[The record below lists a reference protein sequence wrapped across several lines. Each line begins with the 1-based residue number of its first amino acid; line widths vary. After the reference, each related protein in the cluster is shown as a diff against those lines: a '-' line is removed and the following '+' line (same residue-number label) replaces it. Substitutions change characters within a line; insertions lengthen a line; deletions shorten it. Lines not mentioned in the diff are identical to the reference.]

1 MSDVINTT
9 EKESAVKKTS
19 DTAAKRKA
27 QLKKKNQLKR
37 KAQLKKKMIQKPAA
51 KKTSAKGNKVQSN
64 KNMNFMEKLDFIKN
78 PKLLLGIVALVIL
91 VIVLGMSSCGVNH
104 NSPKK
109 VVKSLIESYSD
120 GKAKKAL
127 KCFGSAKEASEDLKK
142 EVEATIKY
150 FDVHNAENVQIEECD
165 ILSEND
171 NYAYVY
177 IIYDFVMEDE
187 QIYPNISTYMV
198 KNEDGKY
205 YVVSPAEV
213 TAEMSEQ
220 AIVDYEKFMTTDIY
234 KTYMQE
240 YETFTKKN
248 PGYENKIAGKL
259 S

>member
-1 MSDVINTT
+1 MYVIYHF
-9 EKESAVKKTS
+9 V
-19 DTAAKRKA
+19 
-27 QLKKKNQLKR
+27 
-37 KAQLKKKMIQKPAA
+37 
-51 KKTSAKGNKVQSN
+51 
-64 KNMNFMEKLDFIKN
+64 LD
-78 PKLLLGIVALVIL
+78 
-91 VIVLGMSSCGVNH
+91 
-104 NSPKK
+104 
-109 VVKSLIESYSD
+109 
-120 GKAKKAL
+120 
-127 KCFGSAKEASEDLKK
+127 
-142 EVEATIKY
+142 
-150 FDVHNAENVQIEECD
+150 
-165 ILSEND
+165 
-171 NYAYVY
+171 
-177 IIYDFVMEDE
+177 DE